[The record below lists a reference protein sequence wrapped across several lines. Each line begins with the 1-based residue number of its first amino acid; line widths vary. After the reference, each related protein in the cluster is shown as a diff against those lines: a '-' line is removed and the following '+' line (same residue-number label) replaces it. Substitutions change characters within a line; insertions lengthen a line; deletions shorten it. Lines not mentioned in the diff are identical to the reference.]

1 MSSISTKL
9 PSPFSAGSPDDW
21 EYVAERG
28 KYRNRFTGQFA
39 EEPDSDIPAFGTLSV
54 AAEEEEG
61 FTISEAQYRAG
72 VRLAISERSGLV
84 RRCPTCR
91 RRRLLVVPKEGAK
104 FLTCA
109 GNFVYDD
116 ADVEREGSVTSSDS
130 VVSSADAC
138 DFERKV
144 S

>member
-1 MSSISTKL
+1 MSSIFMKSS
-9 PSPFSAGSPDDW
+9 SPLSASSSDDW
-21 EYVAERG
+21 EYVVDRG

-61 FTISEAQYRAG
+61 FTISESQYRAG

-84 RRCPTCR
+84 RRCPTCH
-91 RRRLLVVPKEGAK
+91 RRRLLLVPKDKAI

-109 GNFVYDD
+109 GNFLHDRQD
-116 ADVEREGSVTSSDS
+116 PDGNETSETGTTADNT
-130 VVSSADAC
+130 C

-144 S
+144 L

>member
-9 PSPFSAGSPDDW
+9 PSPFSAGSPNDW
-21 EYVAERG
+21 EYIAERG

-39 EEPDSDIPAFGTLSV
+39 EEPASDIPDFGTLSV

-61 FTISEAQYRAG
+61 FTISESQYRAG

-84 RRCPTCR
+84 RRCPTCC
-91 RRRLLVVPKEGAK
+91 RRRLLIFPKEGAK

-109 GNFVYDD
+109 GNFVYDNGAVQSAD
-116 ADVEREGSVTSSDS
+116 SVATSDSATSNADV
-130 VVSSADAC
+130 C